1 MTLHWALEAMFLN
14 DKTYW
19 LFKLTKGEKQKTV
32 DVAIASFLNAFQNK
46 AEGKNNNKN
55 KFLT

>member
-14 DKTYW
+14 DKPYW